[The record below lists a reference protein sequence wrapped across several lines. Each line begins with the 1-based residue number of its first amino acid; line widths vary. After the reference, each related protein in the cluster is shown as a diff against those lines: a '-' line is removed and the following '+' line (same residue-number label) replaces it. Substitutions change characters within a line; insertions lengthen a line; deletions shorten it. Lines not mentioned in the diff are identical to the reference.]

1 MNQQFENRLL
11 SEVLVE
17 NFGTLAVDRDG
28 DYLITE
34 NDFAISAKLNGS
46 SEDVA
51 RSAFRLLD
59 NNKNGYLDNT
69 ELTSANKMLTRLYF
83 DGFTNTP
90 VNIRFIQDY
99 ICYPRPPEILFG
111 QSLLECICNEYF
123 FTCNTTYRLK
133 ARGER
138 CLLVNNKWTRA
149 CFLRYILF

>member
-1 MNQQFENRLL
+1 MNRNNNQEFENRLL

-34 NDFAISAKLNGS
+34 NDFAISARLNGS

-59 NNKNGYLDNT
+59 KNKNGYLDNT
-69 ELTSANKMLTRLYF
+69 ELTSANEMLTRLYF

-90 VNIRFIQDY
+90 VNKNFIQ
-99 ICYPRPPEILFG
+99 EFMFG
-111 QSLLECICNEYF
+111 
-123 FTCNTTYRLK
+123 R
-133 ARGER
+133 
-138 CLLVNNKWTRA
+138 
-149 CFLRYILF
+149 